1 MARGATVTVDARPA
15 GGVWAERD
23 AWKDS
28 YKRASRDVDRLRAL
42 LERARDRVEWVAEN
56 FPDDRGSRAYALLAE
71 IDAALRREG

>member
-1 MARGATVTVDARPA
+1 MSEYCTECGAH
-15 GGVWAERD
+15 EN
-23 AWKDS
+23 AWGTGPVMDELTDTI
-28 YKRASRDVDRLRAL
+28 ARLRAL